1 MLSIMAET
9 LGRVGV
15 DFRRIEFKKLYLQIA
30 DQIMERVADGRL
42 LPGSKLPSEREL
54 AAQMGVSRPSVRE
67 ALIALELL
75 GVVEIRIGQ
84 GTFVVGR
91 PASLETLDS
100 SKMVSPLDLLEA
112 RSAIESNV
120 AVLVARKWQDGTIDE
135 RAFKK
140 TYEITEQMKR
150 IVTDGDRV
158 EEFYRLGLGFHKA
171 LAEASNNDVLSE
183 VVGNLVEAT
192 SHPLWA
198 LINKKILENRS
209 AREDQIREHEV
220 VLDAIQRGDS
230 EAASRAMQH
239 HIEDLKEL
247 VLE

>member
-1 MLSIMAET
+1 M
-9 LGRVGV
+9 
-15 DFRRIEFKKLYLQIA
+15 DFRRIEPKKLYLQIA
-30 DQIMERVADGRL
+30 AQIMERVGDGRL
-42 LPGSKLPSEREL
+42 PPGSKLPAERDL

-84 GTFVVGR
+84 GTFVVGK
-91 PASLETLDS
+91 PASLETLGS
-100 SKMVSPLDLLEA
+100 SRMVSPFDLLEA
-112 RSAIESNV
+112 RVTIESNV
-120 AVLVARKWQDGTIDE
+120 AVLVARKWKDGTIDE

-140 TYEITEQMKR
+140 TYEITNQMKR
-150 IVTDGDRV
+150 IVDDDRRV
-158 EEFYRLGLGFHKA
+158 EEFYGLGLGFHKA
-171 LAEASNNDVLSE
+171 LAGASNNEVLFE

-209 AREDQIREHEV
+209 AREEQIREHEV
-220 VLDAIQRGDS
+220 VLDAIQRGDG
-230 EAASRAMQH
+230 EAASQAMRR
-239 HIEDLKEL
+239 HIEELAEL

>member
-1 MLSIMAET
+1 M
-9 LGRVGV
+9 
-15 DFRRIEFKKLYLQIA
+15 DFRRIEPKKLYLQIA
-30 DQIMERVADGRL
+30 AQIMERVGDGRL
-42 LPGSKLPSEREL
+42 PPGSKLPAERDL

-84 GTFVVGR
+84 GTFVVGK
-91 PASLETLDS
+91 PASLETLGS
-100 SKMVSPLDLLEA
+100 SRMVSPFDLLEA
-112 RSAIESNV
+112 RVTIESNV
-120 AVLVARKWQDGTIDE
+120 AVLVARKWKDGTIDE

-140 TYEITEQMKR
+140 TYEITNQMKR
-150 IVTDGDRV
+150 IVADDRRV
-158 EEFYRLGLGFHKA
+158 EEFYGLGLGFHKA
-171 LAEASNNDVLSE
+171 LAGASNNEVLFE

-209 AREDQIREHEV
+209 AREEQIREHEV
-220 VLDAIQRGDS
+220 VLDAIQRGDG
-230 EAASRAMQH
+230 EAASQAMRR
-239 HIEDLKEL
+239 HIEELAEL

>member
-1 MLSIMAET
+1 M
-9 LGRVGV
+9 
-15 DFRRIEFKKLYLQIA
+15 DFRRIEPKKLYLQIA
-30 DQIMERVADGRL
+30 DQIMERVGDGRL
-42 LPGSKLPSEREL
+42 PPGSKLPSEREL

-84 GTFVVGR
+84 GTFVVGQ
-91 PASLETLDS
+91 PASLERLS
-100 SKMVSPLDLLEA
+100 LSRMVSPFDLLEA

-120 AVLVARKWQDGTIDE
+120 AVLVARKWRDGTIDE

-150 IVTDGDRV
+150 IVADGDRV
-158 EEFYRLGLGFHKA
+158 EEFYGLGLGFHKA
-171 LAEASNNDVLSE
+171 LAEASNNEVLSE
-183 VVGNLVEAT
+183 VVGSLVEAT

-198 LINKKILENRS
+198 LINKKILENRG

-220 VLDAIQRGDS
+220 VLDAIQRGDG
-230 EAASRAMQH
+230 EAASQAMQH
-239 HIEDLKEL
+239 HIEDLKEM

>member
-1 MLSIMAET
+1 MP
-9 LGRVGV
+9 
-15 DFRRIEFKKLYLQIA
+15 
-30 DQIMERVADGRL
+30 
-42 LPGSKLPSEREL
+42 PGSKLPAERDL

-84 GTFVVGR
+84 GTFVVGK
-91 PASLETLDS
+91 PASLETLGS
-100 SKMVSPLDLLEA
+100 SRMVSPFDLLEA
-112 RSAIESNV
+112 RVTIESNV
-120 AVLVARKWQDGTIDE
+120 AVLVARKWKDGTIDE

-140 TYEITEQMKR
+140 TYEITNQMKR
-150 IVTDGDRV
+150 IVDDDRRV
-158 EEFYRLGLGFHKA
+158 EEFYGLGLGFHKA
-171 LAEASNNDVLSE
+171 LAGASNNEVLFE

-209 AREDQIREHEV
+209 AREEQIREHEV
-220 VLDAIQRGDS
+220 VLDAIQRGDG
-230 EAASRAMQH
+230 EAASQAMRR
-239 HIEDLKEL
+239 HIEELAEL

>member
-1 MLSIMAET
+1 ML
-9 LGRVGV
+9 
-15 DFRRIEFKKLYLQIA
+15 DFRRIEPKKLYLQIA
-30 DQIMERVADGRL
+30 AQIMERVGDGRL
-42 LPGSKLPSEREL
+42 PPGSKLPAERDL

-84 GTFVVGR
+84 GTFVVGK
-91 PASLETLDS
+91 PASLETLGS
-100 SKMVSPLDLLEA
+100 SRMVSPFDLLEA
-112 RSAIESNV
+112 RVTIESNV
-120 AVLVARKWQDGTIDE
+120 AVLVARKWKDGTIDE

-140 TYEITEQMKR
+140 TYEITNQMKR
-150 IVTDGDRV
+150 IVDDDRRV
-158 EEFYRLGLGFHKA
+158 EEFYGLGLGFHKA
-171 LAEASNNDVLSE
+171 LAGASNNEVLFE

-209 AREDQIREHEV
+209 AREEQIREHEV
-220 VLDAIQRGDS
+220 VLDAIQRGDG
-230 EAASRAMQH
+230 EAASQAMRR
-239 HIEDLKEL
+239 HIEELAEL